1 MSLGCCSAE
10 QKSRTA
16 ILSNQESQ
24 PPAKLALCRIEDA
37 SEAVL
42 ARLTELE
49 AQLYGVLKPEPPSP
63 AGEEAHM
70 VTGQSPLVL
79 SLVEHEALLKGVGYR
94 LQSLIQRL
102 EI

>member
-10 QKSRTA
+10 QKSRTV
-16 ILSNQESQ
+16 SHEGSQ

-37 SEAVL
+37 SEMVL
-42 ARLTELE
+42 GRLTELE
-49 AQLYGVLKPEPPSP
+49 AQLYGVLKPEPPNP
-63 AGEEAHM
+63 VGEEPCM

-79 SLVEHEALLKGVGYR
+79 SLVEHEARLNGVGYR
-94 LQSLIQRL
+94 LQRLIQRL

>member
-10 QKSRTA
+10 QKPRTV
-16 ILSNQESQ
+16 SHDGSSQ
-24 PPAKLALCRIEDA
+24 PPAALALCRIEDA
-37 SEAVL
+37 SEVVL

-49 AQLYGVLKPEPPSP
+49 AQLYVVLKPEPPSP
-63 AGEEAHM
+63 VGEETCM

-79 SLVEHEALLKGVGYR
+79 SLVEHEARLNGVGYR
-94 LQSLIQRL
+94 LQRLIQRL